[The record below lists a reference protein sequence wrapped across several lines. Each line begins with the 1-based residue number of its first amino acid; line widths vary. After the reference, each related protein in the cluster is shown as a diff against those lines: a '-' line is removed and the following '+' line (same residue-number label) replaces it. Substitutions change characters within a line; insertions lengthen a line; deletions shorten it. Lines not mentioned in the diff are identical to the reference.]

1 MRSTDEINGEFAR
14 LCARIGE
21 QTYRIRQLNE
31 ALADNLRRI
40 ETLEDEARAA
50 KAREEQHNGERNE
63 G

>member
-1 MRSTDEINGEFAR
+1 MRSTEEINGEFAR

-40 ETLEDEARAA
+40 ETLEEEARAA
-50 KAREEQHNGERNE
+50 KAREEKTDGE
-63 G
+63 